1 MLKIFKKRSAK
12 GFTLIE
18 LLVVVVIIG
27 ILAAVA
33 LPNLIGQ
40 TDKARMTEATATLS
54 GMNTGQEAYF
64 FENKT
69 YAKVGELTG
78 SLKNAAGDTL
88 PVNSTVAANLS
99 VNRSLKKDAV
109 IVKTEGA
116 AGDFN
121 NNLGVKTDEAGIKD
135 RWIFATEVVDLST
148 GIAPAAGVTT
158 PLGWTAGATG
168 KNETAK
174 LNAYMQKGING
185 AFTDADASN

>member
-54 GMNTGQEAYF
+54 GVNTGQEAYY
-64 FENKT
+64 FENKAYGT
-69 YAKVGELTG
+69 VGTMGTG
-78 SLKNAAGDTL
+78 IKNSAAVTL
-88 PVNSTVAANLS
+88 PVDSTDSTKLN
-99 VNRSLKKDAV
+99 VNRSLDKASDTV
-109 IVKTEGA
+109 GT
-116 AGDFN
+116 AGTSADFN
-121 NNLGVKTDEAGIKD
+121 NLLGVKIDDAGLKD
-135 RWIFATEVVDLST
+135 RWDFATRSITLSPGT
-148 GIAPAAGVTT
+148 GT
-158 PLGWTAGATG
+158 PPVPVLGWEAGASG
-168 KNETAK
+168 KGQTLN

-185 AFTDADASN
+185 AFTDADAAN